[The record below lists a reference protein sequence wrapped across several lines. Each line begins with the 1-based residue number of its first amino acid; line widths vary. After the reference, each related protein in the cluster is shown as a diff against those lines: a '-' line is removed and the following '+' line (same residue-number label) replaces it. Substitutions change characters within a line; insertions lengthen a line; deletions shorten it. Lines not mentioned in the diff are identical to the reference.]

1 MWLPR
6 VLDFNIVSKIF
17 FFLSHIKV
25 ILKKKH
31 FKHNQQT
38 QMYRMILKNIFD
50 KFFHILTLEIIF
62 FCQLEMFLWNL
73 FKKIFKKNLKV
84 HNIKKKL

>member
-1 MWLPR
+1 
-6 VLDFNIVSKIF
+6 
-17 FFLSHIKV
+17 
-25 ILKKKH
+25 
-31 FKHNQQT
+31 
-38 QMYRMILKNIFD
+38 MYRMILKNIFD

-84 HNIKKKL
+84 HNIKKKIVTSLKPKFILKNIERNLSW